1 MNDLETHL
9 VNDLRDTLHAI
20 GREPGSVSASVYETA
35 QVITHLGPTAT
46 TPAALDWL
54 IDQQKADGG
63 WGLVHL
69 PDLRQVVTVSAV
81 LALHQFGQS
90 NRTRQAKAAGLAY
103 LHQLAAQDYFMTT
116 PSNGAELIIP
126 RLLAAADQAGL
137 AVSHTPYQ
145 KMIEKGERRQLLVQ
159 MIPQIEKTQ
168 AIFSWEAFGTEPK
181 PEYVDSSGGVGHSP
195 AAAARWLAL
204 AQGSPALAD
213 KRAQVEAYLRGA
225 SAVTQTG
232 IPDVVAAAYPTH
244 RFEQSFV
251 LWAMMIANLL
261 TDGRFTPHVSPII
274 AALASAMGP
283 HGLGASDHIMP
294 DGDDTAAALAVL
306 QTWGRAVDTAVLR
319 HFEADSYFFAW
330 HRELQ
335 SSVSITAR
343 AVHTLG
349 LFGQT
354 APGPFQAMLAQQEA
368 DGRWPGDKWQCS
380 WLYTTLHCFLAALQQ
395 GAADAAQKALAAFL
409 RHQNED
415 GSWGEAAPT
424 PVETAYA
431 LLALQAASRAGHAQE
446 AITQSRQRGFAY
458 LQERYQPGRPF
469 HDKLWLTKDEYNPRQ
484 IDRAFVL
491 CSLLA
496 ELAERQ
502 NYTDW

>member
-1 MNDLETHL
+1 MNQLESHL
-9 VNDLRDTLHAI
+9 VDDLRDTLHAI
-20 GREPGSVSASVYETA
+20 AHEPGSVSASVYETA
-35 QVITHLGPTAT
+35 QTIMHLGPTLT
-46 TPAALDWL
+46 TPAALDWM

-69 PDLRQVVTVSAV
+69 PDLRQVVTLTAV

-90 NRTRQAKAAGLAY
+90 NRAQQAKEAGLTY
-103 LHQLAAQDYFMTT
+103 LRQLADQDYFMHT

-126 RLLAAADQAGL
+126 KLLAEADTAGL
-137 AVSHTPYQ
+137 AISRAPYQ

-159 MIPQIEKTQ
+159 MIPHIEQTQ

-181 PEYVDSSGGVGHSP
+181 PEYVDGSGGVGHSP
-195 AAAARWLAL
+195 AATARWLAL
-204 AQGSPALAD
+204 AQGNPALAD
-213 KRAQVEAYLRGA
+213 KRAQVQAYLRGA
-225 SAVTQTG
+225 SAVTQIG
-232 IPDVVAAAYPTH
+232 IPEVVAAAYPTQ

-251 LWAMMIANLL
+251 LWALMIANLL
-261 TDGRFTPHVSPII
+261 KDGRFTPHVTPII
-274 AALASAMGP
+274 EALAQAMGP

-306 QTWGRAVDTAVLR
+306 KTWGLAAETAVLR

-343 AVHTLG
+343 ALHTLS
-349 LFGQT
+349 LFGET
-354 APGPFQAMLAQQEA
+354 APGPLKAMLDQQET

-380 WLYTTLHCFLAALQQ
+380 WLYTTLHCCLATLHQ
-395 GAADAAQKALAAFL
+395 GAADAAQQALAAIL
-409 RHQNED
+409 RTQNED

-431 LLALQAASRAGHAQE
+431 LLALQAASRAGLATE
-446 AITQSRQRGFAY
+446 AIAQSRQRGFAY

-469 HDKLWLTKDEYNPRQ
+469 HDKLWLTKDEYHPRQ

-496 ELAERQ
+496 EIGDAR
-502 NYTDW
+502 TR

>member
-9 VNDLRDTLHAI
+9 VDDLRDTLHAI
-20 GREPGSVSASVYETA
+20 AHEPGSVSASVYETA
-35 QVITHLGPTAT
+35 QVIMSLGPTAT
-46 TPAALDWL
+46 TPEALAW
-54 IDQQKADGG
+54 ISDQQKADGG

-69 PDLRQVVTVSAV
+69 PDARQVVTLTAV

-90 NRTRQAKAAGLAY
+90 DHTRQAKAAGLAY
-103 LHQLAAQDYFMTT
+103 LHQLAAQGYFMTT

-126 RLLAAADQAGL
+126 MLLAAADKAGL
-137 AVSHTPYQ
+137 TISHTPYQ
-145 KMIEKGERRQLLVQ
+145 KMIEKGERRRLLVQ

-168 AIFSWEAFGTEPK
+168 AIFSWEAFGSEPK

-195 AAAARWLAL
+195 AATARWLAL
-204 AQGSPALAD
+204 AHHDPALAD

-232 IPDVVAAAYPTH
+232 LPDVVAAAYPTH

-251 LWAMMIANLL
+251 LWAMMVANLL
-261 TDGRFTPHVSPII
+261 SDGRFTAHVSPII
-274 AALASAMGP
+274 DALAQAIGP

-306 QTWGRAVDTAVLR
+306 KTWGRAVDTAVLR
-319 HFEADSYFFAW
+319 HFEADHYFFAW

-409 RHQNED
+409 RHQNAD

-446 AITQSRQRGFAY
+446 AIAQSRQRGFAY
-458 LQERYQPGRPF
+458 LQGRHQPGRPF
-469 HDKLWLTKDEYNPRQ
+469 LDRLWLTKDEYNPRQ

-491 CSLLA
+491 CSMLA

-502 NYTDW
+502 NHTDW